1 MLFLS
6 SCPSKQWV
14 SDCHNINPRLLP
26 SILLDEPVTT
36 TAPRRVALRN
46 DSASDSNK
54 ILWLWFWS
62 SSCVELPRL
71 RISYRTHTNWS
82 NREAS
87 ASTGFREVDGL
98 WRGVP
103 ETEDRR
109 TKTCRAQGPEATAH
123 RTSRRH
129 LFLWFTH
136 THTPSTRLEDQKH
149 CHPQK
154 NTKKSTFEGVTS
166 SATLAALLIKL
177 NLKRRRTC
185 FTLSFSLP
193 YTPLFHSTT
202 LPLFLPSSFGPFSF
216 AKKKKQKWKENT
228 LARGKT
234 FSWRERIRFPGKN
247 GQKCVRYEY
256 LAPLS
261 EGSMRYLYLCSHFG
275 YSPRFRNVFWPFVE
289 RALSK

>member
-98 WRGVP
+98 WRGSSG
-103 ETEDRR
+103 DRR
-109 TKTCRAQGPEATAH
+109 PKNEDLPGARPRSYCPQNFSAAFVFVVH
-123 RTSRRH
+123 
-129 LFLWFTH
+129 TH
-136 THTPSTRLEDQKH
+136 THTLNQTGRPKALPPPKKH
-149 CHPQK
+149 
-154 NTKKSTFEGVTS
+154 KKKYIRGSNIKCDVG
-166 SATLAALLIKL
+166 SAAHKVEFKAPAHLLHALFLSAIYP
-177 NLKRRRTC
+177 
-185 FTLSFSLP
+185 SFSLHD
-193 YTPLFHSTT
+193 TPSLSTLKFWT
-202 LPLFLPSSFGPFSF
+202 FLLR
-216 AKKKKQKWKENT
+216 KKKETKM
-228 LARGKT
+228 
-234 FSWRERIRFPGKN
+234 ERKHS
-247 GQKCVRYEY
+247 
-256 LAPLS
+256 S
-261 EGSMRYLYLCSHFG
+261 EG
-275 YSPRFRNVFWPFVE
+275 
-289 RALSK
+289 

>member
-154 NTKKSTFEGVTS
+154 TQKKYIRGSNIKCDVG
-166 SATLAALLIKL
+166 SAAHKVEFKAPAHLLHALFLSAIYP
-177 NLKRRRTC
+177 
-185 FTLSFSLP
+185 SFSLHD
-193 YTPLFHSTT
+193 TPSLSTLKFWT
-202 LPLFLPSSFGPFSF
+202 FLLR
-216 AKKKKQKWKENT
+216 KKKKQKWKENT